1 MVVVLKENP
10 DQNQLESLIQWLTD
24 KNIQV
29 FRSQGQSQMI
39 LGLVGD
45 TTQIDADLISALDI
59 VDSVKR
65 IQEPYKKVNRK
76 FHPQNT
82 VVSLSNE
89 VHFGDG
95 SLVMIAGPSSV
106 ESEEQI
112 FNLAKEV
119 KEAGAQVLRGGTYKP
134 RTSPYSFQGMQEE
147 GVRLLVAAGKEY
159 HLPVVTEIMSIQ
171 DLDAMR
177 DVDILQVGTRNM
189 QDYALL
195 EELGKSGKTVLL
207 KRGPAATYED
217 FLMSAEYIMSKG
229 NSQIIL
235 CETGIRTFEDYTRST
250 LDIAAV
256 PVLKQ
261 HTHLPVI
268 VDPSRSSGR
277 ADLVEPLATAA
288 TAAGAD
294 GLMIEVHDNPQ
305 YSVTD
310 GREHLVP
317 GAYKV
322 VLDHCRKIHELINGE
337 A

>member
-10 DQNQLESLIQWLTD
+10 DANQLESLIQWLTD
-24 KNIQV
+24 KDIEV
-29 FRSQGQSQMI
+29 FRSQGRSQMI

-59 VDSVKR
+59 VESVKR

-82 VVSLSNE
+82 VVSLPDGVN
-89 VHFGDG
+89 FGDG

-112 FNLAKEV
+112 FTLAKEV
-119 KEAGAQVLRGGTYKP
+119 KEAGAQVLRGGTFKP
-134 RTSPYSFQGMQEE
+134 RTSPYSFQGLLEE
-147 GVRLLVAAGKEY
+147 GVKLLVAAGKEY
-159 HLPVVTEIMSIQ
+159 HLPVVTEIMSIA

-177 DVDILQVGTRNM
+177 DVDVLQVGTRNM
-189 QDYALL
+189 QDFALL
-195 EELGKSGKTVLL
+195 EELGKAGKPVLL
-207 KRGPAATYED
+207 KRGPAATYDD

-250 LDIAAV
+250 MDIAAI

-268 VDPSRSSGR
+268 ADPSRSSGR
-277 ADLVEPLATAA
+277 ANLVEPLALAA

-305 YSVTD
+305 HSVTD
-310 GREHLVP
+310 GREHLLP
-317 GAYKV
+317 AAYQT
-322 VLDHCRKIHELINGE
+322 VLTHCEAIHNLIHGE
-337 A
+337 D

>member
-10 DQNQLESLIQWLTD
+10 DQNQLDSLIQWLKD

-76 FHPQNT
+76 FHPKNT
-82 VVSLSNE
+82 VVSLSDD

-112 FNLAKEV
+112 FTLAKEV
-119 KEAGAQVLRGGTYKP
+119 KDAGAQVLRGGTFKP
-134 RTSPYSFQGMQEE
+134 RTSPYSFQGLQAE
-147 GVRLLVAAGKEY
+147 GVKLLVAAGKEY

-171 DLDAMR
+171 DLDVMR
-177 DVDILQVGTRNM
+177 DVDILQVGTRSM

-195 EELGKSGKTVLL
+195 EELGKSGKPVLL

-217 FLMSAEYIMSKG
+217 LLMSAEYIMSKG
-229 NSQIIL
+229 SSQIIL
-235 CETGIRTFEDYTRST
+235 CEAGIRTFEDYTRST
-250 LDIAAV
+250 LDIAAI
-256 PVLKQ
+256 PALKQ

-268 VDPSRSSGR
+268 VDPSRASGR
-277 ADLVEPLATAA
+277 ADLVEPLAQAA
-288 TAAGAD
+288 TAAGTD

-305 YSVTD
+305 HSVTD
-310 GREHLVP
+310 GREQLVP
-317 GAYKV
+317 GAYHEV
-322 VLDHCRKIHELINGE
+322 VDHCRKIHSLIHRE

>member
-10 DQNQLESLIQWLTD
+10 DQNQLNSLIQWLKD
-24 KNIQV
+24 KDIQV

-76 FHPQNT
+76 FHPNNT
-82 VVSLSNE
+82 VVSLSDDVN
-89 VHFGDG
+89 FGDG

-112 FNLAKEV
+112 FTLAKEV
-119 KEAGAQVLRGGTYKP
+119 KEAGAQVLRGGTFKP
-134 RTSPYSFQGMQEE
+134 RTSPYSFQGLQEE
-147 GVRLLVAAGKEY
+147 GVKLLVAAGKEY

-171 DLDAMR
+171 DLDVMR
-177 DVDILQVGTRNM
+177 DVDILQVGTRSM

-195 EELGKSGKTVLL
+195 EELGKSGKPVLL

-229 NSQIIL
+229 SSQIVL
-235 CETGIRTFEDYTRST
+235 CEAGIRTFENYTRST
-250 LDIAAV
+250 LDISAIPA
-256 PVLKQ
+256 LKQ

-268 VDPSRSSGR
+268 ADPSRASGR
-277 ADLVEPLATAA
+277 ADLVEPLALAA

-294 GLMIEVHDNPQ
+294 GLMIEVHDTPQ
-305 YSVTD
+305 HSVTD
-310 GREHLVP
+310 GREQIIP
-317 GAYKV
+317 SAYQEV
-322 VLDHCRKIHELINGE
+322 ADHCQKIHSLIHGE

>member
-82 VVSLSNE
+82 VVSLSND

-112 FNLAKEV
+112 FNLAREV

-159 HLPVVTEIMSIQ
+159 QLPVVTEIMSIQ
-171 DLDAMR
+171 DLDSMR

-195 EELGKSGKTVLL
+195 EALIRKS
-207 KRGPAATYED
+207 
-217 FLMSAEYIMSKG
+217 S
-229 NSQIIL
+229 
-235 CETGIRTFEDYTRST
+235 
-250 LDIAAV
+250 
-256 PVLKQ
+256 
-261 HTHLPVI
+261 
-268 VDPSRSSGR
+268 
-277 ADLVEPLATAA
+277 
-288 TAAGAD
+288 
-294 GLMIEVHDNPQ
+294 
-305 YSVTD
+305 
-310 GREHLVP
+310 
-317 GAYKV
+317 
-322 VLDHCRKIHELINGE
+322 
-337 A
+337 